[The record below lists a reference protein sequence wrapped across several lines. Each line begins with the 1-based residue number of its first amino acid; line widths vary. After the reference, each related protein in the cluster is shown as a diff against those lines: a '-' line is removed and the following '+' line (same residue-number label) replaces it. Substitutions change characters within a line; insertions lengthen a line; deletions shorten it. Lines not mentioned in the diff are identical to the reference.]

1 METSIE
7 CSLQSTESDNSVVE
21 KKNELFKSSKV
32 IMVESG
38 YRRWPKGWKNEIKY
52 RILYFSPV

>member
-7 CSLQSTESDNSVVE
+7 SSLQSIEIEE
-21 KKNELFKSSKV
+21 KQNKQNELTNSEKLIMGEKS
-32 IMVESG
+32 
-38 YRRWPKGWKNEIKY
+38 YRRWPKGWRNEIKY